1 MLRAD
6 RRIKKIAGIGGRLEV
21 WKPHATETP
30 STWPTG
36 ILDVSRWQLRHL
48 VRTTET
54 THSGSAGAIKRS
66 IVARDFTF
74 QCACPWNSRHYAKA
88 SPEGDVV
95 FGFMEQ
101 ILTGD
106 ESLDYNVALRFFLG
120 DPLRY
125 TDDAGLDLSSRRCL
139 YYAPL
144 VVAEDFLTICDSTGQ
159 DVVRNDFSG
168 KGNSLLQAYR
178 GVDIQFG
185 AATAVEAAPA

>member
-1 MLRAD
+1 MPRAD

-21 WKPHATETP
+21 WKPIVGVSEDA
-30 STWPTG
+30 WVRG
-36 ILDVSRWQLRHL
+36 ILDLSRWQVRHL

-54 THSGSAGAIKRS
+54 THSGSAGAIMRS

-74 QCACPWNSRHYAKA
+74 QCACAWNSRDHIQA
-88 SPEGDVV
+88 SPEGDVL

-106 ESLDYNVALRFFLG
+106 VSVDYNVSLRFFLG
-120 DPLRY
+120 DPLNY
-125 TDDAGLDLSSRRCL
+125 TTDAGLDLSAKRCL
-139 YYAPL
+139 LYAPL
-144 VVAEDFLTICDSTGQ
+144 VIVEDFTTICDSTGQ
-159 DVVRNDFSG
+159 DVVRVNFSG
-168 KGNSLLQAYR
+168 SGNSLLQAYR